1 MLLKRALCI
10 GLFVFAGMALGQSDS
25 QPTARKPL
33 PDRPNATN
41 VPTPSVSQASPSGEA
56 ALVSVGDDWVRNNP
70 GLAPRKPVP
79 KTPTAQLRTPPDAT
93 GKLII
98 KFRDEIKARPT
109 ADGTVRS
116 LTNGNLDE
124 VQAIIEQ
131 FEVSLS
137 RLINH
142 PDGKLAELE
151 ARAATHSGKAQPDLA
166 GMMYIEGPPEKLE
179 GAARALNEL
188 QTVEWVIFE
197 VKKYPYGGP
206 TGACCVEA
214 VGECF
219 DGLTPGECLVA
230 GGIYQGDRTLCEDV
244 DCMFTGAC
252 CIDDGCEDGFT
263 EVDCIAGGGFWAGP
277 LIPCV
282 DKDGGEDVDCDIAC
296 GNELTGDCFTVCGN
310 GNAFCDDEECC
321 DLVCDFDPFCCDL
334 DNDGFWDALCA
345 AQANFLCEQS
355 PDGGA
360 DPCASPLN
368 GSCFKVHSTGGCDDE
383 ACCNI
388 VTGLNPNC
396 ANVWGPGC
404 VTLAIEFCV
413 SPPDPTDV
421 TPDVTPLQ
429 GYLTPQGYDPRPPDL
444 VPFLPPFCGG
454 FPFVGFGGHGWNLGN
469 SLSPAG
475 DDPDNPDYPGLY
487 GLGQR
492 LIDVDGHDAFGE
504 GNLTLG
510 KTMKVAI
517 IEWGYYQDHEDL
529 LEVILEPGQTLL
541 SDPAVT
547 VPEHGTATLSI
558 AVAKQNGIGMTGIA
572 LEAQGYFF
580 PLTSVEEGPREFA
593 AWTSAMLTL
602 GPGDVISASYGPG
615 PEIGNLN
622 NSQANWT
629 LIRLASDLGIT
640 CCIAAGNACY
650 NLNNAPDLGDS
661 GGMVVGAC
669 SPGFPWYRLAFSNY
683 CVDPPLDNSRSNV
696 VHVKAW
702 GTIVASAGYGL
713 LFNGIP
719 SPDRSYTPLFGGT
732 SAAAPQIAG
741 LAACLQGLAKQFYG
755 ITIMPEQIRAALGAP
770 GIPPPVP
777 PRLFG
782 GFPEGPGQCGLDLDP
797 DQGPHMIG
805 PYPDVA
811 GNFGSAASSILNQS
825 FLGFDDAPLIDD
837 ITILRG
843 NLVYGNVFSIKASDN
858 NYLVIESEY
867 TTPNHSGGGPENP
880 QYISFGEVTDV
891 LVTAHADIP
900 GANAFLVEVESHT
913 SSGTSIMFLELWD
926 WDWNRYAF
934 VGFAPLFGIDT
945 LFQFPVDGTARYIN
959 QLDQRILIRV
969 WTLSLGGNSPPGFG
983 LPPNSYR
990 VHHDLINLGVFED
1003 FGDIFGPPSP

>member
-10 GLFVFAGMALGQSDS
+10 ALFLFVGMALAQYDP
-25 QPTARKPL
+25 QPMASKPQ
-33 PDRPNATN
+33 PGRPSAEN
-41 VPTPSVSQASPSGEA
+41 VPPPSSSQGSETAH
-56 ALVSVGDDWVRNNP
+56 VSVGHDWVRNIP
-70 GLAPRKPVP
+70 GLAPRKPTP
-79 KTPTAQLRTPPDAT
+79 KTPTAQLRIPEDAT

-98 KFRDEIKARPT
+98 KFRDEVKARPT

-124 VQAIIEQ
+124 VQAIIDQ
-131 FEVSLS
+131 FEVRLS

-142 PDGKLAELE
+142 PDSKLAELE
-151 ARAATHSGKAQPDLA
+151 ARAATYSGKAQPDLA
-166 GMMYIEGPPEKLE
+166 GMMYIQGPQEKLQ

-197 VKKYPYGGP
+197 VKKYPFGGL
-206 TGACCVEA
+206 TGACCVPDLGQC
-214 VGECF
+214 V
-219 DGLTPGECLVA
+219 DDLTPAQCMEF
-230 GGIYQGDRTLCEDV
+230 GGIYQGTGTVCKDI
-244 DCMFTGAC
+244 DCIFPGAC
-252 CIDDGCEDGFT
+252 CVDDDCVDGVT
-263 EVDCIAGGGFWAGP
+263 EETCLAGGGFWAGP
-277 LIPCV
+277 FTDCE
-282 DKDGGEDVDCDIAC
+282 DEDVDCNIAC
-296 GNELTGDCFTVCGN
+296 GSELTGDCYTVCGN

-321 DLVCDFDPFCCDL
+321 DLICDLDPFCCDV
-334 DNDGFWDALCA
+334 DNDGFWDPFCA
-345 AQANFLCEQS
+345 AQANFLCEPS
-355 PDGGA
+355 PGGA

-368 GSCFKVHSTGGCDDE
+368 GSCFEVHFTGGCDDE
-383 ACCNI
+383 VCCNI
-388 VTGLNPNC
+388 VRTLDPNC
-396 ANVWGPGC
+396 ANIWGPGC

-421 TPDVTPLQ
+421 TPDFTPLQ
-429 GYLTPQGYDPRPPDL
+429 GYLTPQGYDPIPPAL

-469 SLSPAG
+469 SRNPAG

-517 IEWGYYQDHEDL
+517 IEWGYYEDHEDL
-529 LEVILEPGQTLL
+529 LDVILEPGQTLL
-541 SDPAVT
+541 SDPAIT
-547 VPEHGTATLSI
+547 APEHGAATLSI
-558 AVAKQNGIGMTGIA
+558 AVGKQNGKGIIGIA
-572 LEAQGYFF
+572 PQAQGYFF
-580 PLTSVEEGPREFA
+580 PLTSLEEGPREFT
-593 AWTSAMLTL
+593 AWTSALLTL

-622 NSQANWT
+622 NDQANWD

-640 CCIAAGNACY
+640 CCIAAGNDCY
-650 NLNNAPDLGDS
+650 NLDNAPDLGDS

-669 SPGFPWYRLAFSNY
+669 SPGLPWYRLAFSNY
-683 CVDPPLDNSRSNV
+683 CTDPDLARSNI

-741 LAACLQGLAKQFYG
+741 LVACLQGLAKQFYG
-755 ITIMPEQIRAALGAP
+755 IPIMPEQIRFALGAP
-770 GIPPPVP
+770 GIPPPIP

-782 GFPEGPGQCGLDLDP
+782 GFPEGPGVCGLDLDP
-797 DQGPHMIG
+797 DEGPNMIG

-811 GNFGSAASSILNQS
+811 GNFGSAASAILNQRPA
-825 FLGFDDAPLIDD
+825 GFDDAPLIDS
-837 ITILRG
+837 ITLLRG
-843 NLVYGNVFSIKASDN
+843 NLVYGNVFSIKGSDN
-858 NYLVIESEY
+858 NYFVIESEY
-867 TTPNHSGGGPENP
+867 TTPSHSGGGPENP

-891 LVTAHADIP
+891 LVTAHARPP
-900 GANAFLVEVESHT
+900 GASALLVEVESHT
-913 SSGTSIMFLELWD
+913 SSGTSFMFVELWD

-934 VGFAPLFGIDT
+934 VGFALLPGVGVGDILFP
-945 LFQFPVDGTARYIN
+945 FAVDGAARYIN
-959 QLDQRILIRV
+959 QSDQRVLIRV
-969 WTLSLGGNSPPGFG
+969 WTLSLGGDSPPGFG

-990 VHHDLINLGVFED
+990 VHHDLINLELFED
-1003 FGDIFGPPSP
+1003 FGDIFVPHP

>member
-1 MLLKRALCI
+1 MLLKRALCV
-10 GLFVFAGMALGQSDS
+10 GLFLFAGMALAQYDPK
-25 QPTARKPL
+25 PTAGKPV
-33 PDRPNATN
+33 PDRPSAQT
-41 VPTPSVSQASPSGEA
+41 TPSPSGSHLSQTGPSGEPA
-56 ALVSVGDDWVRNNP
+56 RVSVGDDWGRDDP
-70 GLAPRKPVP
+70 ALAPRKPTP
-79 KTPTAQLRTPPDAT
+79 KTPTAQLGIPQDAT

-98 KFRDEIKARPT
+98 KFRDEVKARPT

-116 LTNGNLDE
+116 LANRNLDE
-124 VQAIIEQ
+124 VQAIIDQ

-151 ARAATHSGKAQPDLA
+151 ARAAAHSGKAQPDLA
-166 GMMYIEGPPEKLE
+166 GMMYIEGPQEKLQ

-197 VKKYPYGGP
+197 VKKYPFGGL
-206 TGACCVEA
+206 TGACCVPDLGQCIDDLTLAQCIEIG
-214 VGECF
+214 GEF
-219 DGLTPGECLVA
+219 
-230 GGIYQGDRTLCEDV
+230 QGNGTLCEDI
-244 DCMFTGAC
+244 DCMFPGAC
-252 CIDDGCEDGFT
+252 CVDDDCTDGLT
-263 EVDCIAGGGFWAGP
+263 EEICLSQGGKWAGP
-277 LIPCV
+277 LTDC
-282 DKDGGEDVDCDIAC
+282 EDTDCDIAC
-296 GNELTGDCFTVCGN
+296 GHELTGDCYTVCGN
-310 GNAFCDDEECC
+310 GNAFCDNEVCC
-321 DLVCDFDPFCCDL
+321 DLVCGFDPFCCDE
-334 DNDGFWDALCA
+334 NDDGGFWDALCA
-345 AQANFLCEQS
+345 AQANFLCEE
-355 PDGGA
+355 PPGGG
-360 DPCASPLN
+360 CASPLN

-421 TPDVTPLQ
+421 TPDFTPLQ
-429 GYLTPQGYDPRPPDL
+429 GYLTPQGYDPLPPDL

-454 FPFVGFGGHGWNLGN
+454 FPFLGFGGHGWNLGN

-580 PLTSVEEGPREFA
+580 PLTSLEEGPREFA
-593 AWTSAMLTL
+593 AWTSALLTL

-615 PEIGNLN
+615 PETGNLN
-622 NSQANWT
+622 NSQENWT

-650 NLNNAPDLGDS
+650 NLDNAPDLGDS

-683 CVDPPLDNSRSNV
+683 CTDPPLDNSSSNV

-719 SPDRSYTPLFGGT
+719 TPDRSYTPLFGGT

-741 LAACLQGLAKQFYG
+741 LVACLQGLAKQFYG
-755 ITIMPEQIRAALGAP
+755 ITIMPEQIRFALGAP
-770 GIPPPVP
+770 GIPPPNP

-782 GFPEGPGQCGLDLDP
+782 GFPEGPGVCGLDLDP
-797 DQGPHMIG
+797 DLGPHMIG

-825 FLGFDDAPLIDD
+825 PAGFDDAPLIDG
-837 ITILRG
+837 ITVLRG
-843 NLVYGNVFSIKASDN
+843 NLIYGNVFSIKGSDN
-858 NYLVIESEY
+858 NYFVIESEY
-867 TTPNHSGGGPENP
+867 TTPSHSGGGPENP
-880 QYISFGEVTDV
+880 QYITFGEITDV
-891 LVTAHADIP
+891 LVTAHARPP
-900 GANAFLVEVESHT
+900 GASALLVEVESHT
-913 SSGTSIMFLELWD
+913 SSGTSIMFVELWD
-926 WDWNRYAF
+926 WGWNRYAF
-934 VGFAPLFGIDT
+934 VGFTPLFGDD
-945 LFQFPVDGTARYIN
+945 FVFPFAVDGAARYIN
-959 QLDQRILIRV
+959 PSDQRVLIRV
-969 WTLSLGGNSPPGFG
+969 WTLSLGGNPPPGFG

-990 VHHDLINLGVFED
+990 VHHDLINLQLFED
-1003 FGDIFGPPSP
+1003 FGDIFEPSP